1 MRTDEAPDGRE
12 RLLRVTVRYLET
24 HGEAALRVSDIA
36 AEADVAIGLIR
47 HHFGSRDGLVTAAQ
61 QRRLE
66 GLTRE
71 GLAGVRTVLADI
83 TDLDDLVGRLRLLTL
98 AVVDRQRADVRM
110 SRFAALATA
119 HGRPAVRDDLSG
131 TIGDLLDELARV
143 ILEAQERGLVR
154 EDLDPRAIA
163 TFIQAYSLG
172 LVVHDL
178 DPVDLPDEAVADV
191 ITTASRAV
199 LETS

>member
-71 GLAGVRTVLADI
+71 DLAGVRTVLADI
-83 TDLDDLVGRLRLLTL
+83 TDLDDLLGRLRLLTL
-98 AVVDRQRADVRM
+98 AIVDRQRADVRM
-110 SRFAALATA
+110 SRLAALATA
-119 HGRPAVRDDLSG
+119 HGRPAARVDLSV

-143 ILEAQERGLVR
+143 LLEAQERGLVR

-191 ITTASRAV
+191 ITTAIRAV